1 MAVVSVGLLAAPV
14 VDMVPD
20 VTEPVAVS
28 VVAVDLDVEE
38 LVVLDVVDLVV
49 VVALVGLTEV
59 PVSVTDVTLC
69 VVIVTVTIFISG
81 AVTTSEPS
89 STSSPCDSKAVC
101 KANAKPLGSALMFV
115 TVWNN
120 SPAACSDA
128 TISKST
134 SHDDVTESRRPDE
147 SEEPET
153 TTVNWSSSR
162 LCVAMR

>member
-1 MAVVSVGLLAAPV
+1 VAAPV
-14 VDMVPD
+14 VEMVPD
-20 VTEPVAVS
+20 VTESVAVS

-81 AVTTSEPS
+81 AVTTNEPS
-89 STSSPCDSKAVC
+89 STSSPCDSKAAC
-101 KANAKPLGSALMFV
+101 RASAKPLGSTLMFV

-120 SPAACSDA
+120 SPAACSGA

-134 SHDDVTESRRPDE
+134 SHDGDTESRRPDE
-147 SEEPET
+147 SEESET